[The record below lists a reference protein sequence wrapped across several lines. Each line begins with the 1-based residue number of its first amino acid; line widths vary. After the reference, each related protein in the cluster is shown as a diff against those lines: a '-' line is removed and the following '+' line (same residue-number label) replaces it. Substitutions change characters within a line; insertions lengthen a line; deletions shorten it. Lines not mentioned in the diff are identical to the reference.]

1 MYCLSSS
8 NANNSTRYNI
18 STRRETVVLHFQ
30 TRRKE
35 FKMRHAQ
42 CSMIAMR
49 LPGVWE
55 CGKTMS
61 KIVHLSSIET
71 KGKKKTRVCKIA
83 RPTVC

>member
-1 MYCLSSS
+1 MRTT
-8 NANNSTRYNI
+8 AI

-49 LPGVWE
+49 LAGVWE

-61 KIVHLSSIET
+61 KIVHLSFQS
-71 KGKKKTRVCKIA
+71 KLRVRRKRGYIK
-83 RPTVC
+83 